1 MQHSLAEKCKK
12 QLRLNWD
19 MYLLSVPGLILL
31 IVFSYIP
38 MYGLIVAFKD
48 FNILKGILQSP
59 WSGLEHFE
67 YLFSNKEFLRVIWN
81 TVWISILKLLIGFP
95 VPIIIALMLNEMRN
109 LRVKSVI
116 QTFSYLPHFLSW
128 VVVAGIFIDV
138 LSVNS
143 GIVNEII
150 KALGGEAQFFMGD
163 PKYFR
168 SVLVASMI
176 WKESGWESIIYLAAM
191 AGIDQELYQAAE
203 IDGAGRFKKMWHITI
218 RSISSTIVILLV
230 LKIGNLLSAGMDQV
244 LVMYNPAVYD
254 VADIIDTYIYR
265 VAFDRLEFGITTA
278 AGLFK
283 SLVGGLLLV
292 LANSFARLIGED
304 GII

>member
-1 MQHSLAEKCKK
+1 MKYSSIQKYKK
-12 QLRLNWD
+12 QFSLNWD
-19 MYLLSVPGLILL
+19 LCLLSIPGLILL
-31 IVFSYIP
+31 ILFSYVP
-38 MYGLIVAFKD
+38 MYGLTVAFKD
-48 FNILKGILQSP
+48 FNIHKGIMQSP
-59 WSGLEHFE
+59 WIGFEHFA

-81 TVWISILKLLIGFP
+81 TIWISILKLFFAFP
-95 VPIIIALMLNEMRN
+95 VPIIMALMLNEMRN
-109 LRVKSVI
+109 IRTKSVI

-138 LSVNS
+138 LSLNS

-150 KALGGEAQFFMGD
+150 EAIGGKAAFFMGD

-168 SVLVASMI
+168 SILVISYI
-176 WKESGWESIIYLAAM
+176 WKESGWESILYLAAI
-191 AGIDQELYQAAE
+191 AGIDQELYQAAD

-218 RSISSTIVILLV
+218 KSISSTIVILLV

-254 VADIIDTYIYR
+254 VSDIIDTFIYR

-283 SLVGGLLLV
+283 SVVGGLLLL
-292 LANSFARLIGED
+292 LANGFARVIGED
-304 GII
+304 GIF